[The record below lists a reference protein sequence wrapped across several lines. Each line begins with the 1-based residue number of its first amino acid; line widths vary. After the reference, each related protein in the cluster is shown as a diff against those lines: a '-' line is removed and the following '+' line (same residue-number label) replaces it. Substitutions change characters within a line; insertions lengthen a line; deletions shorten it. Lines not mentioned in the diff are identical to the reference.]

1 MKNDLKPKAKIS
13 SDEMKNV
20 DLEKLDK
27 FFNEAMFSFK
37 LRTTDFVYLTGDN
50 SKIKQVDLDK
60 QDKSGLF

>member
-37 LRTTDFVYLTGDN
+37 LRTGDVVYLTGDN
-50 SKIKQVDLDK
+50 SKIKQVDLK
-60 QDKSGLF
+60 KPDKSALF